1 MLQNV
6 WRIRRRNYFTEFSP
20 KFTKFFVQFQDE
32 NGEWFYD
39 GGEYDENEGWYQD
52 TDGEWYYDESLV
64 GKSTTKVEE
73 SGAKTKTVANGD
85 VKKSNNV
92 AETIKTNDTSTT
104 SGATNGDAKKLP
116 PRPAGLHFLPNFTPK
131 MKYVRL
137 T

>member
-6 WRIRRRNYFTEFSP
+6 WRIRRSRNYFTEFFS
-20 KFTKFFVQFQDE
+20 KFTKFFSSSFFVHFQDE

-64 GKSTTKVEE
+64 GKSSTKVEE

-116 PRPAGLHFLPNFTPK
+116 PRPAGLKFLPNFHRK
-131 MKYVRL
+131 
-137 T
+137 